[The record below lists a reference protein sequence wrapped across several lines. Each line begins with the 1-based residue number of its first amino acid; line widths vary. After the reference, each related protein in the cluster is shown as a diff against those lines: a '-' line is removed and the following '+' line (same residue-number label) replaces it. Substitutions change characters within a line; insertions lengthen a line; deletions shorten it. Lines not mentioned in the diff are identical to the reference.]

1 MKKIVN
7 IFSISSKLWLL
18 SAGIFALIAGYQY
31 YTLQLVQ
38 AQFENEL
45 FHKSDELIR
54 QVSAEL
60 STGLWLHQ
68 TDYVDRHLKAL
79 EKKPDI
85 SFLTLLDSGYTELYG
100 FRSDAYRAQIDSFKY
115 QPVARQDIAELLL
128 IKQPVLFDGIVLG
141 YLLSGFNRQWVQQR
155 YAEKRQELLAATG
168 IAALLLMIMTGFFS
182 YLITRPIRKAI
193 AGLQQAGEGGES
205 QDFPLHT
212 RGNGEIAR
220 LIDAFRRFSALTHR
234 QLSEATGAQDYLETL
249 FSLSPIPVLITDSAG
264 KIERANQS
272 AVTLFRIPL
281 QQLQQRHLEELFG
294 SSDYYTMKN
303 HIDKSEED
311 LHGYVT
317 VYISE
322 QGERSVLELN
332 IARLV
337 NSAQKSNSLI
347 LTIIDVTE
355 KIETQQE
362 IQERQEDLAGI
373 HRELEAKDRL
383 LRDYQEQIRRL
394 EQNGSRLPAAS
405 GQDLQAQKLESLG
418 EIVGGIAH
426 EFNNILG
433 IMNPNIDLLL
443 LRAKSDPEVARRLAV
458 LQKAADRAAALT
470 RRLMRFSRNQ
480 PLSAAP
486 LTVNHLLL
494 QFQETIQRSIGDKY
508 QLRILLTPDLPEI
521 YADKQRIRQMI
532 LNLALNARD
541 AMPEGGII
549 TIRTAQQTLA
559 SPDDPGAPQEN
570 FLEITVSDQ
579 GRGIPDDYLYKIFDP
594 FFTTKAA
601 GGKRSGLGLSEVYG
615 IVKSHDGFI
624 TVETELNRGSS
635 FHIYLKSY
643 QPAKQRTAPAV

>member
-7 IFSISSKLWLL
+7 IFSIRSKLWLL
-18 SAGIFALIAGYQY
+18 SAGIFTLIAGYQY

-38 AQFENEL
+38 TQFENEL

-68 TDYVDRHLKAL
+68 SDYIDRHLKAL

-85 SFLTLLDSGYTELYG
+85 SFLTLLDSSYTELYG

-115 QPVARQDIAELLL
+115 QPATRQDIEGLLL
-128 IKQPVLFDGIVLG
+128 IKQPVLFDGAVLG
-141 YLLSGFNRQWVQQR
+141 YLLSGFNRQWVHQR
-155 YAEKRQELLAATG
+155 YAEKRQELLIATG
-168 IAALLLMIMTGFFS
+168 SAALLLMLLTGLFS
-182 YLITRPIRKAI
+182 FLITRPIRKAI
-193 AGLQQAGEGGES
+193 AELQQAGESGTLP
-205 QDFPLHT
+205 DFPLQT
-212 RGNGEIAR
+212 RGGGEIAR
-220 LIDAFRRFSALTHR
+220 LIDAFRRFSAATHR
-234 QLSEATGAQDYLETL
+234 QLGEATDAQNYLETL
-249 FSLSPIPVLITDSAG
+249 FSLSPIPVLITDTAG

-272 AVTLFRIPL
+272 AATLFRMALP
-281 QQLQQRHLEELFG
+281 QLQQRHLEELFG
-294 SSDYYTMKN
+294 SSDYYTMKT

-317 VYISE
+317 VYVSE
-322 QGERSVLELN
+322 QGERKVLELN
-332 IARLV
+332 IARLA
-337 NSAQKSNSLI
+337 NSYQKSTSLI
-347 LTIIDVTE
+347 MTIIDVTE
-355 KIETQQE
+355 KIETHQE
-362 IQERQEDLAGI
+362 IQERQKDLAGI
-373 HRELEAKDRL
+373 HRELEEKNRL
-383 LRDYQEQIRRL
+383 LRDYQKQIHRLQKNGRRL
-394 EQNGSRLPAAS
+394 PETA

-443 LRAKSDPEVARRLAV
+443 RAKSDPDVARRLAV
-458 LQKAADRAAALT
+458 LQQAADRAAALT

-480 PLSAAP
+480 PLTAAP
-486 LTVNHLLL
+486 LTINHLLQQL
-494 QFQETIQRSIGDKY
+494 QETIQRAVGDKY
-508 QLRILLTPDLPEI
+508 QLRILLAPELPEI

-541 AMPEGGII
+541 AMPEGGTI
-549 TIRTAQQTLA
+549 TIRTAQQMLA
-559 SPDDPGAPQEN
+559 PPDEPGARQEN

-579 GRGIPDDYLYKIFDP
+579 GNGIPDDYLYKIFDP

-615 IVKSHDGFI
+615 IVKSHNGFI

-635 FHIYLKSY
+635 FHIYLKPY
-643 QPAKQRTAPAV
+643 QPAKQRTGSAV

>member
-7 IFSISSKLWLL
+7 IFSIRSKLWLL
-18 SAGIFALIAGYQY
+18 SGGIFALIAGYQY

-68 TDYVDRHLKAL
+68 SDYIDRHLKAL
-79 EKKPDI
+79 EKRPDI
-85 SFLTLLDSGYTELYG
+85 SFLTLLDSSDTELYG

-115 QPVARQDIAELLL
+115 QPATRQDTEALLL
-128 IKQPVLFDGIVLG
+128 IKQPVRFDGAVLG
-141 YLLSGFNRQWVQQR
+141 YLLSGFNRQWVHQR
-155 YAEKRQELLAATG
+155 YAEKRQELLTATG
-168 IAALLLMIMTGFFS
+168 VAALLLMLLTGLFS
-182 YLITRPIRKAI
+182 FLITRPIRKAI
-193 AGLQQAGEGGES
+193 AGLQQAGEGGEL
-205 QDFPLHT
+205 QEFPLST
-212 RGNGEIAR
+212 RGGGEIAR
-220 LIDAFRRFSALTHR
+220 LIDAFRRFSAATHQ
-234 QLSEATGAQDYLETL
+234 QLSEASGAHNYLETL
-249 FSLSPIPVLITDSAG
+249 FSLSPIPVLITDTTG

-272 AVTLFRIPL
+272 AAALFRMPL
-281 QQLQQRHLEELFG
+281 PQLQQRQLEELFG

-303 HIDKSEED
+303 LIDKSEDD

-317 VYISE
+317 VYVSE
-322 QGERSVLELN
+322 EGERKVLELN

-337 NSAQKSNSLI
+337 NSYRKSTSLI
-347 LTIIDVTE
+347 MTIIDVTE
-355 KIETQQE
+355 KIETHQE
-362 IQERQEDLAGI
+362 IQERQKDLAGI
-373 HRELEAKDRL
+373 HRELEEKNRL
-383 LRDYQEQIRRL
+383 LQDYQEKIHRL
-394 EQNGSRLPAAS
+394 EMNGSRLPAKA

-433 IMNPNIDLLL
+433 IMNPNLDLLL
-443 LRAKSDPEVARRLAV
+443 RTKADPETARRLTV

-486 LTVNHLLL
+486 LTVNHLLEQL
-494 QFQETIQRSIGDKY
+494 QQTIQRAVGDQY
-508 QLRILLTPDLPEI
+508 QLRILLAPDLPEI

-541 AMPEGGII
+541 AMPEGGTI
-549 TIRTAQQTLA
+549 TIRTAQQILA
-559 SPDDPGAPQEN
+559 PPDDPGAPQEN

-579 GRGIPDDYLYKIFDP
+579 GGGIPDDYLYKIFDP
-594 FFTTKAA
+594 FFTTKTA
-601 GGKRSGLGLSEVYG
+601 GGKHSGLGLSEVYG
-615 IVKSHDGFI
+615 IVKSHAGFI